1 MHGVNIYVAKDFREN
16 KFLSLQAR
24 MNSVQQISRLKRD
37 LDRFTLSSRQIIK
50 QVLLNAEVMVKEKKD
65 NSKPK
70 DVLLD

>member
-24 MNSVQQISRLKRD
+24 MNSVLTDQSIKARFRSFYPFQQTNYKTSSTECGGNGKR
-37 LDRFTLSSRQIIK
+37 
-50 QVLLNAEVMVKEKKD
+50 KKD